1 MGLYVMS
8 EREFSRLKIIED
20 VEAQRLSVVQAA
32 DLAGISRR
40 QMTRLIKSYRTK
52 GASCLISKKRG
63 QPSNRKY
70 SDGFRDYVLELIRL
84 HYSDFGPTL
93 ALEKLTEYHDV
104 SVSKETLRKWMS
116 GADLWQTRK
125 ERRKRVY
132 QPRNRRECFGELI
145 QIDGSH
151 HWWFEDRGP
160 KCALLVYIDDAT
172 SKLVHLRFCE
182 SENAFDYFHAT
193 KAYLAQ
199 YGMPL
204 AFYSDKH
211 AVFRTTHASKKDATT
226 GMTQF
231 GRALNELNIDII
243 CANSPQAKGRVERAN
258 KTLQDR
264 LVKEMRLRD
273 ISTIKAANAFMPEF
287 IEHYNSKFAKEPHN
301 PKDMHRPFTEHE
313 CLDGA
318 MCHKEQRTLSHTLT
332 IRYDKVLFTLEPSDL
347 SRSLARQRVTV
358 CDYPDGRL
366 EIQSPEGITL
376 PYRTFDKLRSVN
388 RAEVVE
394 NKRLGHVL
402 DFIAAEQSK
411 REVKRSGNAPRRTGQ
426 TGHMF

>member
-1 MGLYVMS
+1 MGLYIMS
-8 EREFSRLKIIED
+8 ERELSRLKIIED
-20 VEAQRLSVVQAA
+20 VEAQRMSVVQAA
-32 DLAGISRR
+32 NLAGVSRR

-52 GASCLISKKRG
+52 GAPGLISKKRG

-84 HYSDFGPTL
+84 HYADFGPTL
-93 ALEKLTEYHDV
+93 ALEKLTEYHEL

-160 KCALLVYIDDAT
+160 KCALLVYIDDAA

-182 SENAFDYFHAT
+182 SENAFDYSHAT

-199 YGMPL
+199 YGKPL

-231 GRALNELNIDII
+231 GRALSELNIDII
-243 CANSPQAKGRVERAN
+243 CANTPQAKGRVERAN

-287 IEHYNSKFAKEPHN
+287 IEQYNSKFAKEPHN

-332 IRYDKVLFTLEPSDL
+332 IRYDKVLFILEPSDL
-347 SRSLARQRVTV
+347 SRSLARQRVTI

-366 EIQSPEGITL
+366 EIQSPEGVTL

-402 DFIAAEQSK
+402 DFIATKQAT

-426 TGHMF
+426 DNHMF